1 MNFYFHPWPL
11 EIVIHIWLSVMAV
24 AALTIVSTL
33 QPRVVAFAVF
43 FPALGF
49 LACAPPSRH
58 YRWNPVKVVRMPKIH
73 QLLCVVNVLHVLLV
87 VLACH
92 TYATWITSLSLRET
106 LAIQF
111 QAINF
116 RTFTPLLLNR
126 RTWGQIEMFNGFHY
140 FLILLD
146 SAQIDGRYGLK
157 GERAIFQEHIKE
169 VFPWLTIGW
178 NLIKFW
184 EVDELKGTGTGRGM
198 SWWQFKIHVH
208 IWL

>member
-1 MNFYFHPWPL
+1 MNFYFHPRPL
-11 EIVIHIWLSVMAV
+11 EIVIHIRFSVMAV

-33 QPRVVAFAVF
+33 QPRVVTLTIF
-43 FPALGF
+43 FPALRF
-49 LACAPPSRH
+49 LACTPPSRH

-73 QLLCVVNVLHVLLV
+73 QLLCVVNLLHVLLI
-87 VLACH
+87 VLACYA
-92 TYATWITSLSLRET
+92 YATWITSFTLCET

-116 RTFTPLLLNR
+116 RAFTPLLLNWR
-126 RTWGQIEMFNGFHY
+126 SWGQIELFDGFND

-157 GERAIFQEHIKE
+157 GEWAIFKEHIKE
-169 VFPWLTIGW
+169 VFPWLTIGRD
-178 NLIKFW
+178 LVKVW
-184 EVDELKGTGTGRGM
+184 EVDELEGTGTGGGM